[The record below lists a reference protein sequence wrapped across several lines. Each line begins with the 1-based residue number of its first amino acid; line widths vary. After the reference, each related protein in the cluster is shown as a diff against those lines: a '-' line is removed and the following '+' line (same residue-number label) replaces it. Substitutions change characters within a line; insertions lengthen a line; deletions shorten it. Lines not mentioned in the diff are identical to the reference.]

1 MALVV
6 RRIRPGD
13 ERVAAQL
20 EGLLDEGM
28 HWDTEQGLRFL
39 ADGEANA
46 LFLGEV
52 DGVPAGFATANR
64 LQRFDTRQAEV
75 LLYEIAVRDEYQRQG
90 IGRALVAQVIN
101 WAREVGADEVWV
113 LADSDNARACAFYAA
128 TGGEPFTPS
137 STMFTYRVADVSA

>member
-13 ERVAAQL
+13 ERIAAQL

-39 ADGEANA
+39 ADDETNA

-52 DGVPAGFATANR
+52 DGVQAGFATANR
-64 LQRFDTRQAEV
+64 LQRFDARRAEV
-75 LLYEIAVRDEYQRQG
+75 LLYEIGVRDEYQRQG
-90 IGRALVAQVIN
+90 VGRALIAEVLD

-113 LADSDNARACAFYAA
+113 LADSDNTRACAFYAA
-128 TGGEPFTPS
+128 TGGEQFAPN
-137 STMFTYRVADVSA
+137 STMFTYRVGNSPG

>member
-13 ERVAAQL
+13 ERVAILL

-28 HWDTEQGLRFL
+28 HWDTEQGRHFL
-39 ADGEANA
+39 ADSATNA
-46 LFLGEV
+46 LFLAEV
-52 DGVPAGFATANR
+52 DEMGIGFATANR
-64 LQRFDTRQAEV
+64 LQRFDTRRAEV

-90 IGRALVAQVIN
+90 IGRALVAQVLD

-128 TGGEPFTPS
+128 TGGEQFTPN
-137 STMFTYRVADVSA
+137 STMFTYRIAETRG